1 MLLDDKF
8 FDDKNNANS
17 LMIRK
22 ISTARIVT
30 NIGAKLNVIMDLRK
44 SYTLI
49 RSGVLPTLNA

>member
-1 MLLDDKF
+1 
-8 FDDKNNANS
+8 
-17 LMIRK
+17 MIRK

-49 RSGVLPTLNA
+49 RSDVLPTLNA

>member
-8 FDDKNNANS
+8 FDDKNNAKS

-22 ISTARIVT
+22 ISTARIAT

-44 SYTLI
+44 SCTLI